1 MFLTKDEVAE
11 LGFKQVG
18 DNVRISPRA
27 QFHNPERISIGDNSR
42 IDDFVI
48 LSGNVTIGKNVHL
61 SVHSTIIS
69 PRESVMLEDF
79 STISFYTC
87 ITSANDDYSG
97 KFMTNPTVPIE
108 FTNVVDLPVKVD
120 KYAILG
126 AHVLV
131 LPGVTIGKGS
141 AVGAFS
147 FVKED
152 IPEWEIHAGVPAKKI
167 GFRSQ
172 ELLSLFH
179 SGGLGKH
186 L

>member
-11 LGFKQVG
+11 LGLKQVG
-18 DNVRISPRA
+18 DNVRISSQA
-27 QFHNPERISIGDNSR
+27 QFHNPERISIGANSR

-69 PRESVMLEDF
+69 PRESVILEDF
-79 STISFYTC
+79 STVSFYTC

-97 KFMTNPTVPIE
+97 NFMTNPTVPSE
-108 FTNVVDLPVKVD
+108 LTNVVDSPVTLRE
-120 KYAILG
+120 YAILG

-131 LPGVTIGKGS
+131 LPGVTVGKGS

-147 FVKED
+147 LVKKD
-152 IPEWEIHAGVPAKKI
+152 IPEWEIHAGIPATKI
-167 GFRSQ
+167 GVRSQ
-172 ELLSLFH
+172 QLLSYFH
-179 SGGLGKH
+179 SGRLRMGF
-186 L
+186 